1 MALLGPMVVVA
12 EDSAADLLDMLGKA
26 GAFPIVETGWAD
38 APAAIAEIQPAAL
51 VLADADAAPNP
62 RLVRALTQCIE
73 TRGGPVMPVLAR
85 LNADSVPALPF
96 ALAIAADDPF
106 DRLLA
111 RLRSALRVR
120 SLHATVLRRARAMGR
135 AT

>member
-62 RLVRALTQCIE
+62 RLVRALTHI
-73 TRGGPVMPVLAR
+73 
-85 LNADSVPALPF
+85 S
-96 ALAIAADDPF
+96 ALAGGS
-106 DRLLA
+106 RTSA
-111 RLRSALRVR
+111 RISSRCV
-120 SLHATVLRRARAMGR
+120 AR
-135 AT
+135 